1 MKVAQADGGVK
12 EQFQLGV
19 FLKLPTD
26 TVDKITGGS
35 EDNVV
40 KTFKLLETWL
50 NSNKNASNSTALF
63 DQLSGACLEI
73 KRADLVNTVRSGEWV

>member
-1 MKVAQADGGVK
+1 MKVSQAEGGVK

-19 FLKLPTD
+19 FLKLPTH
-26 TVDKITGGS
+26 TVEKITGGS
-35 EDNVV
+35 DNDVI

-50 NSNKNASNSTALF
+50 NSNKTASNSTALF

-73 KRADLVNTVRSGEWV
+73 KRADLVNTVRSGEWL